1 MTERELLIKGL
12 EQICP
17 KVYPQ
22 TVDNFLKFSD
32 MLLEKNKVM
41 NLTAVTEPMKVIS
54 RHFLDCAMIMPDV
67 ISEEKVIDIG
77 TGAGFP
83 GLPLAILCSDTQF
96 VLLDALRKRIDFLN
110 EVIAQLGLKNV
121 TAIHARAEEFAE
133 KNRQSFSVAVS
144 RAVADLSVLSEL
156 TLPLVKVNG
165 KFIAMKAQDCKDEV
179 EQAKRA
185 IEILGGDKPCIKK
198 YTVVESDMVRAK
210 VEIHKIKD
218 TPAKYPR
225 RFAKI
230 SASPL
235 GGK

>member
-12 EQICP
+12 EQIGLNI
-17 KVYPQ
+17 YPQ

-41 NLTAVTEPMKVIS
+41 NLTAITEPMEVIS
-54 RHFLDCAMIMPDV
+54 RHFLDCAMIAPDI

-83 GLPLAILCSDTQF
+83 GLPLAILCTDTEF
-96 VLLDALRKRIDFLN
+96 VLIDALRKRIDFLN

-121 TAIHARAEEFAE
+121 TAIHARAEEL
-133 KNRQSFSVAVS
+133 KSRQSFSAAVS

-156 TLPLVKVNG
+156 TLPLVKVDG
-165 KFIAMKAQDCKDEV
+165 KFIAMKAQGCQNEV
-179 EQAKRA
+179 EKATKA
-185 IEILGGDKPCIKK
+185 IQILGGAKPIIKT
-198 YTVVESDMVRAK
+198 YTVVETDIVRAK
-210 VEIHKIKD
+210 VEIKKIKD
-218 TPAKYPR
+218 TPLKYPR
-225 RFAKI
+225 RFSKI
-230 SASPL
+230 SAAPL

>member
-17 KVYPQ
+17 EVYSQ

-41 NLTAVTEPMKVIS
+41 NLTAITEPMEVIS
-54 RHFLDCAMIMPDV
+54 RHFLDCAMSAPDI
-67 ISEEKVIDIG
+67 ISEEKGIDIG

-83 GLPLAILCSDTQF
+83 GLPLAILCQDTEF
-96 VLLDALRKRIDFLN
+96 VLIDALRKRIDFLN
-110 EVIAQLGLKNV
+110 EVISQLGLKNV
-121 TAIHARAEEFAE
+121 IAIHARAEELKE
-133 KNRQSFSVAVS
+133 RQSFSAAVS

-156 TLPLVKVNG
+156 TLPLVKVGG
-165 KFIAMKAQDCKDEV
+165 KFIAMKAQDCQDEV
-179 EQAKRA
+179 IKATKA
-185 IEILGGDKPCIKK
+185 IEILGGAKPIIKT
-198 YTVVESDMVRAK
+198 YTVVESDIVRAK
-210 VEIHKIKD
+210 VEINKIKD
-218 TPAKYPR
+218 TPSKYPR

-230 SASPL
+230 SAAPL

>member
-12 EQICP
+12 EQIGLNI
-17 KVYPQ
+17 YPQ

-41 NLTAVTEPMKVIS
+41 NLTAITEPMEVIS
-54 RHFLDCAMIMPDV
+54 RHFLDCAMIAPDI

-83 GLPLAILCSDTQF
+83 GLPLAILCTDTEF
-96 VLLDALRKRIDFLN
+96 VLIDALRKRIDFLN

-121 TAIHARAEEFAE
+121 TAIHARAEEL
-133 KNRQSFSVAVS
+133 KSRQSFSAAVS

-156 TLPLVKVNG
+156 TLPLVKVDG
-165 KFIAMKAQDCKDEV
+165 KFIAMKAQDCQNEV
-179 EQAKRA
+179 ERA
-185 IEILGGDKPCIKK
+185 TKAIQILGGAKPIIKT
-198 YTVVESDMVRAK
+198 YTVVETDIVRAK
-210 VEIHKIKD
+210 VEIKKIKD
-218 TPAKYPR
+218 TPLKYPR
-225 RFAKI
+225 RFSKI
-230 SASPL
+230 SAAPL

>member
-17 KVYPQ
+17 EVYSQ

-41 NLTAVTEPMKVIS
+41 NLTAITEPMEVIS
-54 RHFLDCAMIMPDV
+54 RHFLDCAMIAPDI

-83 GLPLAILCSDTQF
+83 GLPLAILCQDTEF
-96 VLLDALRKRIDFLN
+96 VLIDALRKRIDFLN
-110 EVIAQLGLKNV
+110 EVISQLGLKNV
-121 TAIHARAEEFAE
+121 TAIHARAEELKE
-133 KNRQSFSVAVS
+133 RQSFSAAVS

-156 TLPLVKVNG
+156 TLPLVKVGG
-165 KFIAMKAQDCKDEV
+165 KFISMKAQDCQDEV
-179 EQAKRA
+179 IKATKA
-185 IEILGGDKPCIKK
+185 IEILGGAKPIIKT
-198 YTVVESDMVRAK
+198 YTVVESDIVRAK
-210 VEIHKIKD
+210 VEINKIKD
-218 TPAKYPR
+218 TPSKYPR

-230 SASPL
+230 SAAPL

>member
-12 EQICP
+12 EQIGLNI
-17 KVYPQ
+17 YPQ

-41 NLTAVTEPMKVIS
+41 NLTAITEPMEVIS
-54 RHFLDCAMIMPDV
+54 RHFLDCAMIAPDI

-83 GLPLAILCSDTQF
+83 GLPLAILCTDTEF
-96 VLLDALRKRIDFLN
+96 VLIDALRKRIDFLN

-121 TAIHARAEEFAE
+121 TAIHARAEEL
-133 KNRQSFSVAVS
+133 KSRQSFSAAVS

-156 TLPLVKVNG
+156 TLPLVKVDG
-165 KFIAMKAQDCKDEV
+165 KFIAMKAQDCQNEV
-179 EQAKRA
+179 ERA
-185 IEILGGDKPCIKK
+185 TKAIKILGGSKPIIKT
-198 YTVVESDMVRAK
+198 YTVVETDIVRAK
-210 VEIHKIKD
+210 VEIKKIKD
-218 TPAKYPR
+218 TPLKYPR
-225 RFAKI
+225 RFSKI
-230 SASPL
+230 SAAPL